1 MKEENCIILDYL
13 PTGYADRRKGESIAQ
28 ALGTSF
34 YTLLEVVPRE
44 GIDLKPGQEVYIGDG
59 KRDEVRF
66 IRGAI
71 EYRSMT
77 NAARSMLEQ
86 TVEMLVKR
94 NEKKIAEF
102 FNKAGMITP
111 RMHQFQLLP
120 GVGKKHLLD
129 MLEARSRKQFES
141 FAEIEERVKL
151 FPDPVKTIV
160 RRVLRELEGDEKYYL
175 FVQKHMKKSNMM

>member
-1 MKEENCIILDYL
+1 MKEEYCIILDYL
-13 PTGYADRRKGESIAQ
+13 PTGYADRRKGEPIAQ
-28 ALGTSF
+28 AVGTSF

-59 KRDEVRF
+59 KREEIRF

-71 EYRSMT
+71 EYRDMT
-77 NAARSMLEQ
+77 NASRSLLEQ

-94 NEKKIAEF
+94 NEQRIVEF

-120 GVGKKHLLD
+120 GIGKKHLLD
-129 MLEARSRKQFES
+129 ILEARSKKPFES
-141 FAEIEERVKL
+141 FADMTQRVKL
-151 FPDPVKTIV
+151 FPDPIKTFVK
-160 RRVLRELEGDEKYYL
+160 RVMQELQEDEKYYL
-175 FVQKHMKKSNMM
+175 FVQKHQRKVYT